1 MNKGLPKPWPYFPT
15 SLLYFLLLNSS
26 SGKIFVYL
34 KLTTV
39 LYAGRVGLRIC
50 QYVNLQDREL
60 LLHRLV
66 PRSEVFYFFMVRAFR
81 LPHDLPFSV
90 VSTFF
95 ASSFLTGYFRP
106 FFSGHSF
113 SHQFCSYL
121 TAFFAALSFSILS
134 RLGRLFYRPALVARY
149 AVKQPSHRGLV
160 AFYAYTGWVTTSVV
174 QVLFFPTGRF
184 LAALHASR
192 SPSLTVPIAAFGA
205 AICTGSLTARF
216 PAS

>member
-1 MNKGLPKPWPYFPT
+1 MYTDSAVSPIKCFVRWRIPYPAHN
-15 SLLYFLLLNSS
+15 SLR
-26 SGKIFVYL
+26 
-34 KLTTV
+34 LTIV

-50 QYVNLQDREL
+50 QYVNLQDQEL

-66 PRSEVFYFFMVRAFR
+66 PRSEVFYWFMDRAFR

-95 ASSFLTGYFRP
+95 ASSFLTGSFRP

-121 TAFFAALSFSILS
+121 TTLFAALSFSILS
-134 RLGRLFYRPALVARY
+134 RLGRLFYRPASVARY

-160 AFYAYTGWVTTSVV
+160 AFYAYAYTGWVTTSVV
-174 QVLFFPTGRF
+174 QVLFFSTARF

-192 SPSLTVPIAAFGA
+192 SPS
-205 AICTGSLTARF
+205 
-216 PAS
+216 